1 MRLRGIAGF
10 VPAGVVL
17 CCLLASA
24 ASAAEANSAATFIRS
39 FSDEAIAK
47 LADNALDERTRKRE
61 FKSLLHAG
69 FDLKTIGRFVLGRYW
84 RRTTTEEREEFQELF
99 GQFVV
104 KAYYA
109 RLGQYASETL
119 HIGDSRTVGTRDT
132 IVSSEIRTPNAPTVR
147 IDWRVRE
154 RAGEHKVIDVIVE
167 GLSMAI
173 TQRDEF
179 SAVIQRSGGRVE
191 GLIEQMRAKLEDS
204 N

>member
-1 MRLRGIAGF
+1 MRLRGIAGI
-10 VPAGVVL
+10 VPAAVVA
-17 CCLLASA
+17 CCFLASA
-24 ASAAEANSAATFIRS
+24 ASATEANSSATFIRS
-39 FSDEAIAK
+39 LGDEAITT
-47 LADNALDERTRKRE
+47 LGDDTLDDRARERE
-61 FKSLLHAG
+61 FSRLLHAG

-84 RRTTTEEREEFQELF
+84 RRATTEEREEFHELF

-104 KAYYA
+104 KTYAA
-109 RLGQYASETL
+109 RLGQYAGETL
-119 HIGDSRTVGTRDT
+119 HVGNARTYGTGDT
-132 IVSSEIRTPNAPTVR
+132 IVSSEIRIANAPTVR
-147 IDWRVRE
+147 VDWRVRN

-191 GLIEQMRAKLEDS
+191 GLLERMRAKLEDS

>member
-10 VPAGVVL
+10 VSAGIVL

-24 ASAAEANSAATFIRS
+24 ASAAEANSSATFIRS
-39 FSDEAIAK
+39 LGEEAIAK
-47 LADNALDERTRKRE
+47 LADNALDERTRERE
-61 FKSLLHAG
+61 FRSLWYDG
-69 FDLKTIGRFVLGRYW
+69 FDLKTIGRFLLGRYW
-84 RRTTTEEREEFQELF
+84 RRATTEEREEFQELF

-109 RLGQYASETL
+109 RLGQYAGETL
-119 HIGDSRTVGTRDT
+119 HIGNSRTDGRRDT
-132 IVSSEIRTPNAPTVR
+132 IVSTEIRAPNVPTVR

-191 GLIEQMRAKLEDS
+191 GLIEQMRTKLKES